1 MPAFSKPIGG
11 RSPCG
16 GAVTIDWVS
25 PTRSPSCVG
34 LRLEQLLADAL
45 PTSGAVA
52 LSGSM
57 LLGRSSKLPPF
68 VLHVKPVGDSQSEY
82 GARPVAAL
90 VLIVEP
96 GRHHRI
102 DPGLVARTLRLTPA
116 ESQVAVSLAEGKN
129 VRDIARATG
138 LTEGAIYWHLK
149 QIYQRLRI
157 SPAGG
162 PGAVGAVDRRIPVAT
177 PLLASSLGGLNA
189 CRLLFF
195 KKLLYFFKSYQSW

>member
-1 MPAFSKPIGG
+1 MPAFSKPADA

-16 GAVTIDWVS
+16 WAATIDWAS

-68 VLHVKPVGDSQSEY
+68 VLHVKPVGDSQSDY

-90 VLIVEP
+90 VLLAEP
-96 GRHHRI
+96 GQHHRI

-129 VRDIARATG
+129 VRGIARATG

-149 QIYQRLRI
+149 QIYQRLPI
-157 SPAGG
+157 SRQ
-162 PGAVGAVDRRIPVAT
+162 VDLVRWVLSIAEFR
-177 PLLASSLGGLNA
+177 
-189 CRLLFF
+189 
-195 KKLLYFFKSYQSW
+195 

>member
-1 MPAFSKPIGG
+1 MPAFSKPIDA

-16 GAVTIDWVS
+16 GAATIDRIS
-25 PTRSPSCVG
+25 PTQAPSCVG

-68 VLHVKPVGDSQSEY
+68 VLHVKPVGDSQSDY
-82 GARPVAAL
+82 GARPVATL

-116 ESQVAVSLAEGKN
+116 ESQAAFSLAEGKN
-129 VRDIARATG
+129 VSDIARATG
-138 LTEGAIYWHLK
+138 RTEGAIYWHLK
-149 QIYQRLRI
+149 QIYQRLPI
-157 SPAGG
+157 SRQ
-162 PGAVGAVDRRIPVAT
+162 VDLV
-177 PLLASSLGGLNA
+177 
-189 CRLLFF
+189 RLVLSIAEFR
-195 KKLLYFFKSYQSW
+195 